1 MNATY
6 AKNAEH
12 KGIEITFDSKPDA
25 KTLDMLKGNGYHWH
39 PSRKIWYAKDS
50 AETLAIAKAITQSKA
65 KAKRDMRVA
74 DVKSMFGKSVTF
86 KPANASNDAK
96 VVEFTYNVSENE
108 VVVKLAKK

>member
-39 PSRKIWYAKDS
+39 PSRKIWYAKENAD
-50 AETLAIAKAITQSKA
+50 TLAIAKVITQSKP
-65 KAKRDMRVA
+65 KAMRVA
-74 DVKSMFGKSVTF
+74 DVKAMFGKVVKV
-86 KPANASNDAK
+86 KPANASDNAK
-96 VVEFTYNVSENE
+96 VLEFTYNVSENE
-108 VVVKLAKK
+108 VVVKLAQK

>member
-50 AETLAIAKAITQSKA
+50 AETLAVAKAITQS

-74 DVKSMFGKSVTF
+74 DVKSMFGKAVKV
-86 KPANASNDAK
+86 KPTNASNDAK

-108 VVVKLAKK
+108 VVVKLAQK